1 MRPWVQPQGRFY
13 KVLSLKIQKIVEERI
28 TMKKRLLLFFAA
40 MMTAL
45 VLAAC
50 GSSDEGSTS
59 SSDEGTEKKAVFRV
73 GLEAGYA
80 PFNWSQGDDSNGG
93 VPIKDSK
100 EYAAGYDVEIAK
112 RIAEGLGMELEIV
125 KTDWDGLIPSLQSG
139 AIDAVIA
146 GMSPTDKRKESI
158 DFTEN
163 YYSSD
168 YVIVVKEDG
177 PYANATSLADFKGA
191 KVTAQQ
197 ATTHYDV
204 IDQIEGVE
212 KQVAATDFGAMRVQ
226 LQSGA
231 IDAYVSERPEGI
243 SAEMAMEG
251 IKYIVAEPNFDADP
265 TTTAIAVGLKKGSD
279 LTEKINAV
287 LAEISEEERQKLM
300 EDAIA
305 NQPAA
310 Q

>member
-1 MRPWVQPQGRFY
+1 
-13 KVLSLKIQKIVEERI
+13 
-28 TMKKRLLLFFAA
+28 MKKRLLLFLAA

-50 GSSDEGSTS
+50 GTDDEGSS
-59 SSDEGTEKKAVFRV
+59 SSDGDTKEKAVFRV

-93 VPIKDSK
+93 VPLKDSK
-100 EYAAGYDVEIAK
+100 EFAAGYDVEIAK

-146 GMSPTDKRKESI
+146 GMSPMPDRKKVI

-163 YYSSD
+163 YYVSD

-177 PYANATSLADFKGA
+177 PFADAKTLKDFAGA
-191 KVTAQQ
+191 KITGQQ

-204 IDQIEGVE
+204 IDQIEGVKKE
-212 KQVAATDFGAMRVQ
+212 VAATDFGAMRVQ

-231 IDAYVSERPEGI
+231 IDGYVSERPEGI
-243 SAEMAMEG
+243 SAEMALEN
-251 IKYIVAEPNFDADP
+251 IKYIVPEPNFEADAAS
-265 TTTAIAVGLKKGSD
+265 TAVAVGLKKGSD

>member
-1 MRPWVQPQGRFY
+1 
-13 KVLSLKIQKIVEERI
+13 
-28 TMKKRLLLFFAA
+28 MKKKLLMVITA
-40 MMTAL
+40 MMTIF

-50 GSSDEGSTS
+50 GTDDEKSTGSD
-59 SSDEGTEKKAVFRV
+59 KKVLKV
-73 GLEAGYA
+73 GMEAGYA
-80 PFNWSQGDDSNGG
+80 PFNWSQKGDSNGG
-93 VPIKDSK
+93 VPIDGSK

-112 RIAEGLGMELEIV
+112 KIAEGLDMELKVV

-139 AIDAVIA
+139 AIDLVIA
-146 GMSPTDKRKESI
+146 GMSPMPDRKEAI

-163 YYSSD
+163 YYTSD

-177 PYANATSLADFKGA
+177 PYANATSLSDFSGA
-191 KVTAQQ
+191 KITGQQ

-204 IDQIEGVE
+204 IDQIEGVN

-231 IDAYVSERPEGI
+231 IDGYVSERPEGI
-243 SAEMAMEG
+243 SAEMALNN
-251 IKYIVAEPNFDADP
+251 IKYIVPEPNFEADEAS
-265 TTTAIAVGLKKGSD
+265 TAVAVGLKKGSD
-279 LTEKINAV
+279 LREQINKV
-287 LAEISEEERQKLM
+287 LAEISEEERQQLM

>member
-1 MRPWVQPQGRFY
+1 MV
-13 KVLSLKIQKIVEERI
+13 I
-28 TMKKRLLLFFAA
+28 TA
-40 MMTAL
+40 MMTIF

-50 GSSDEGSTS
+50 GSDDETTTGSD
-59 SSDEGTEKKAVFRV
+59 KKVLKV
-73 GLEAGYA
+73 GMEAGYA
-80 PFNWSQGDDSNGG
+80 PFNWSQKGDSNGG
-93 VPIKDSK
+93 VPIDGSK

-112 RIAEGLGMELEIV
+112 KIAEGLDMELKVV

-139 AIDAVIA
+139 AIDLVIA
-146 GMSPTDKRKESI
+146 GMSPMPDRMEAI

-163 YYSSD
+163 YYTSD

-177 PYANATSLADFKGA
+177 PYANATSLSDFSGA
-191 KVTAQQ
+191 KITGQQ

-204 IDQIEGVE
+204 IDQIEGVN

-231 IDAYVSERPEGI
+231 IDGYVSERPEGI
-243 SAEMAMEG
+243 SAEMALNN
-251 IKYIVAEPNFDADP
+251 IKYIVPEPNFEADEAS
-265 TTTAIAVGLKKGSD
+265 TAVAVGLKKGSD
-279 LTEKINAV
+279 LREQINKV
-287 LAEISEEERQKLM
+287 LAEISEEERQQLM

>member
-1 MRPWVQPQGRFY
+1 
-13 KVLSLKIQKIVEERI
+13 
-28 TMKKRLLLFFAA
+28 MKKRFLLVFAA
-40 MMTAL
+40 MMTIL

-50 GSSDEGSTS
+50 GSSDEETTS
-59 SSDEGTEKKAVFRV
+59 GTDKKVLKV
-73 GLEAGYA
+73 GMEAAYA
-80 PFNWSQGDDSNGG
+80 PFNWSQKDDANGG
-93 VPIKDSK
+93 VQIHGSK

-112 RIAEGLGMELEIV
+112 KIAAGLDMELQII

-139 AIDAVIA
+139 AIDLVIA
-146 GMSPTDKRKESI
+146 GMSPMPDRMEAI

-163 YYSSD
+163 YYTSD

-177 PYANATSLADFKGA
+177 PYANAKSLSDFSGA
-191 KVTAQQ
+191 KITGQQ

-204 IDQIEGVE
+204 IDQIEGVN

-243 SAEMAMEG
+243 SAEMALDN
-251 IKYIVAEPNFDADP
+251 IKYIVPEPNFEADAAS
-265 TTTAIAVGLKKGSD
+265 TAVAVGLKKGSE
-279 LTEKINAV
+279 LREEINKV
-287 LAEISEEERQKLM
+287 LAEISEEERQKFM

>member
-1 MRPWVQPQGRFY
+1 
-13 KVLSLKIQKIVEERI
+13 
-28 TMKKRLLLFFAA
+28 MKKRLLLFLAA

-50 GSSDEGSTS
+50 GTDDEGSSS
-59 SSDEGTEKKAVFRV
+59 SSDGDTKEKAVFRV

-93 VPIKDSK
+93 VPLKDSK
-100 EYAAGYDVEIAK
+100 EFAAGYDVEIAK

-146 GMSPTDKRKESI
+146 GMSPMPDRKKVI

-163 YYSSD
+163 YYVSD

-177 PYANATSLADFKGA
+177 PFADAKTLKDFAGA
-191 KVTAQQ
+191 KITGQQ

-204 IDQIEGVE
+204 IDQIEGVKKE
-212 KQVAATDFGAMRVQ
+212 VAATDFGAMRVQ

-231 IDAYVSERPEGI
+231 IDGYVSERPEGI
-243 SAEMAMEG
+243 SAEMALEN
-251 IKYIVAEPNFDADP
+251 IKYIVPEPNFEADAAS
-265 TTTAIAVGLKKGSD
+265 TAVAVGLKKGSD

>member
-1 MRPWVQPQGRFY
+1 
-13 KVLSLKIQKIVEERI
+13 
-28 TMKKRLLLFFAA
+28 MKKKLVLFLAA

-50 GSSDEGSTS
+50 GSDDEVTTTASEGS
-59 SSDEGTEKKAVFRV
+59 EEKAVLRV

-80 PFNWSQGDDSNGG
+80 PFNWSQGDDSNGA
-93 VPIKDSK
+93 VPLKDSK
-100 EYAAGYDVEIAK
+100 EYTAGYDVEIAK

-146 GMSPTDKRKESI
+146 GMSPMPERLEVI

-163 YYSSD
+163 YYVSD

-177 PYANATSLADFKGA
+177 PYADAKTLEDFKGA
-191 KVTAQQ
+191 KITGQQ

-204 IDQIEGVE
+204 IDQIEGVQ

-231 IDAYVSERPEGI
+231 IDGYVSERPEGI
-243 SAEMAMEG
+243 SAEMALEN
-251 IKYIVAEPNFDADP
+251 IKYIVPEPNFEADAAS
-265 TTTAIAVGLKKGSD
+265 TAVAVGLKKGSD
-279 LTEKINAV
+279 LTEKINKV